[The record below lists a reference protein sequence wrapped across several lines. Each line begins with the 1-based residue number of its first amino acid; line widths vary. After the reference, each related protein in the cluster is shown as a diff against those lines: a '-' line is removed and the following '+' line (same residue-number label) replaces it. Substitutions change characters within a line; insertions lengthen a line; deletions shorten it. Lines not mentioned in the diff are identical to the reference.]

1 MILPKPGD
9 VVLHDFRGP
18 ERSSAPQDHQGV
30 RLVQWNIERGYKLK
44 EIIAELRVLDADVIS
59 LQVSKQAVTVTRKLV
74 EEHSRT
80 YVAGERR
87 RNKLIISALPLT
99 SFPAITLVE
108 LKHLTL

>member
-9 VVLHDFRGP
+9 VVLHDFRGA

-59 LQVSKQAVTVTRKLV
+59 LQVGKQPLTVTRNLDST
-74 EEHSRT
+74 HLLSRHYMCRAQT
-80 YVAGERR
+80 PHVVGQP
-87 RNKLIISALPLT
+87 LP
-99 SFPAITLVE
+99 
-108 LKHLTL
+108 